1 MSLILTLIIWIIFIL
16 CTFFINVVLVE
27 YLSKQQMNEDI
38 LKKVKIILYIL
49 FSLCF
54 IWAIVHFSLSLL
66 IPNKKF
72 LIGTWGTAPFFQVV
86 FNFLA
91 YISINILYVFDYYLK
106 TKHNIWDKTTLSLKI
121 FGLTIILLISNVFC
135 IFLDEGKNYSFT
147 SPDNNHTIVVNEHN
161 FFQAGWV
168 TVYERNNPLIVS
180 FYCQER
186 TDDGYLPI
194 LSEDYNV
201 TWEKEKVTFTF
212 GDGQGGEEYITILFD
227 E

>member
-1 MSLILTLIIWIIFIL
+1 MSLILTIIIWIIFIL
-16 CTFFINVVLVE
+16 CTFFINVVLGE
-27 YLSKQQMNEDI
+27 YLSKRQVEEDT

-49 FSLCF
+49 LSLCF
-54 IWAIVHFSLSLL
+54 IWAIIHFFLSLL

-72 LIGTWGTAPFFQVV
+72 LIGTWGTAPFFQVI

-91 YISINILYVFDYYLK
+91 YISINILYVFDYYSK
-106 TKHNIWDKTTLSLKI
+106 TRRNIWDKTALSLKI
-121 FGLTIILLISNVFC
+121 FGLTVILLISNVFC

-147 SPDNNHTIVVNEHN
+147 SPDNSHTIVVNERN

-180 FYCQER
+180 FYYQET
-186 TDDGYLPI
+186 TDDGHLPI
-194 LSEDYNV
+194 ASEDYIV
-201 TWEKEKVTFTF
+201 TWEEEKVTFLF
-212 GDGQGGEEYITILFD
+212 GDGQGEEKYITILFD